1 MRGRLD
7 GGVKT
12 QVERRVVVV
21 VVMEKKKKART
32 SGEVWIEIHA
42 SLELMSRLGEGVLM
56 ELWIGSGPEAATC

>member
-1 MRGRLD
+1 
-7 GGVKT
+7 
-12 QVERRVVVV
+12 
-21 VVMEKKKKART
+21 MEKKKKART